1 MDLIIENVAFIRVRY
16 ADTDKMGVVYNGNY
30 FTFFEVGRT
39 ELMRAYGLPYTSF
52 ENEGYILPLIEAHA
66 NYKSS
71 AYYDDLLEVNSWLNV
86 NQIGATMRFEY
97 EITYQGKI
105 IADGYTLHSF
115 VKKDSMKPVRPPKF
129 FMEMIESLKNNFAES
144 TT

>member
-1 MDLIIENVAFIRVRY
+1 MNVIIENVAFIRVRY

-52 ENEGYILPLIEAHA
+52 ETEGYILPLIEAHA
-66 NYKSS
+66 NYKNS
-71 AYYDDLLEVNSWLNV
+71 AYYDDLLEVNAWLDINK
-86 NQIGATMRFEY
+86 IGATLRFEY
-97 EITYQGKI
+97 EITFQDKI
-105 IADGYTLHSF
+105 IANGYTLHSF
-115 VKKDSMKPVRPPKF
+115 VKKETMKPVRPPKF
-129 FMEMIESLKNNFAES
+129 FIEMIESLKNNFAES